1 MSAVS
6 PFVPSVVASEFG
18 QSLRY
23 WRAKRGMSQLQLS
36 ADSGISQRH
45 ISFMESGRSQPS
57 REMVLKLGLVLDVP
71 LRQRNLLLLA
81 AGFAPLYRERS
92 LSDPELQPVRQALE
106 YMLAQQEPYPAVVVD
121 RLWNLVMVN
130 ASAVRMLDWLL
141 GSLEN
146 RAPAL
151 RSTANL
157 VTMMLHPQGLRPHI
171 VNWDQVAADVLQLV
185 HRESLV
191 EGSDGAARALLE
203 HLLAIEGV
211 PADWR
216 VPNLESRN
224 MPFMPLRLTRGAITL
239 DLFSTIATLGTPHDV
254 TLHELRIESFFPANE
269 VTASWFRARAN
280 GQAPTPG

>member
-6 PFVPSVVASEFG
+6 PFIPSVVASEFG

-71 LRQRNLLLLA
+71 LRQRNLMLLA
-81 AGFAPLYRERS
+81 AGYAPLYRERS
-92 LSDPELQPVRQALE
+92 LSDPELQPVRVALE

-121 RLWNLVMVN
+121 RLWNLVMPN

-141 GSLEN
+141 GPPES
-146 RAPAL
+146 RDAAL

-157 VTMMLHPQGLRPHI
+157 VTMMLHPRGLRSCI
-171 VNWDQVAADVLQLV
+171 VNWDQVAADVLQLI
-185 HRESLV
+185 HRESLI
-191 EGSDGAARALLE
+191 EGSDGAAHALLE
-203 HLLAIEGV
+203 HLLSIEGV

-224 MPFMPLRLTRGAITL
+224 MPFMPMRLTRDAVTL
-239 DLFSTIATLGTPHDV
+239 DLFTTITTLGTAHDV

-269 VTASWFRARAN
+269 HTANWFRARAG
-280 GQAPTPG
+280 GQTAPAG

>member
-1 MSAVS
+1 MSAAS

-23 WRAKRGMSQLQLS
+23 WRAKRGVSQLQLS

-81 AGFAPLYRERS
+81 AGYAPLYRERS

-121 RLWNLVMVN
+121 RLWNLVMAN
-130 ASAVRMLDWLL
+130 ASAMRMLDWLL
-141 GSLEN
+141 GPLEQ

-151 RSTANL
+151 RSTVNL
-157 VTMMLHPQGLRPHI
+157 VTMMLHPQGLR
-171 VNWDQVAADVLQLV
+171 
-185 HRESLV
+185 
-191 EGSDGAARALLE
+191 
-203 HLLAIEGV
+203 AI
-211 PADWR
+211 R
-216 VPNLESRN
+216 
-224 MPFMPLRLTRGAITL
+224 LRLTWPGASRFIGSVVSGGLGRERYVFPFLCGPPPARPRGQ
-239 DLFSTIATLGTPHDV
+239 ATLRS
-254 TLHELRIESFFPANE
+254 L
-269 VTASWFRARAN
+269 
-280 GQAPTPG
+280 